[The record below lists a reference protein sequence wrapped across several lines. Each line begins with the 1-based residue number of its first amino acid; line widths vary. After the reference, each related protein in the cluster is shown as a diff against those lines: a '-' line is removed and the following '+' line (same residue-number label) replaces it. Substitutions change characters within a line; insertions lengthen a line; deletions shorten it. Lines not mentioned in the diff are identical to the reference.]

1 MEAASTVSFSFHPFA
16 TDLYLKAFADVSS
29 TVTFLEN
36 IVIFRK
42 LLNSLLNYSCF
53 FLSTELFGSSKVLKF
68 FTITLDLLHR
78 TWGKFLQ

>member
-16 TDLYLKAFADVSS
+16 TDLYLKAFADVS
-29 TVTFLEN
+29 TATFLEN

-42 LLNSLLNYSCF
+42 LLNSLLNYRVF

-78 TWGKFLQ
+78 TWEKFLQ